1 MEKAT
6 EASEKLNKFFVRFLS
21 LPCICGKGTHA
32 LLPDFAG
39 FLASKAPL
47 LATAPISCYNF
58 IYPTQQE
65 GSLMDVTE
73 LISESGI
80 RFGTLTLADA
90 IKAAVTLLVGI
101 VLIRVVLT
109 LFDRAMER
117 SEKLSPLKRH
127 LRPILKG
134 LLAVLLALVVLDS
147 LGVQVTSL
155 IALLSVA
162 GLAVSLAL
170 QNSLANVAGG
180 IMLLTTQPY
189 GIGDYVSIN
198 GTEGTVDLIRL
209 SSTKLI
215 TPDNK
220 QITIPNS
227 TVAAATITNFNRLG
241 TRRLDLTFTASYD
254 APTEDVYAALREAMA
269 RFPQVLPM
277 PEPEVHVKDYGASS
291 IEYLARMWVP
301 SADYWTVYWGVIE
314 AVRETFA
321 AHSVEMTYDHLNV
334 HMER

>member
-21 LPCICGKGTHA
+21 LPCICGKGTQA

-47 LATAPISCYNF
+47 LATAPIFCYNF

-80 RFGTLTLADA
+80 SFGTLTLAAA
-90 IKAAVTLLVGI
+90 IKALVTLLVGLA
-101 VLIRVVLT
+101 LIRVLLS
-109 LFDRAMER
+109 LFDRAMNR

-134 LLAVLLALVVLDS
+134 LLAALLALVVLDS

-170 QNSLANVAGG
+170 QNSLANIAGG
-180 IMLLTTQPY
+180 IMILTAQPY
-189 GIGDYVSIN
+189 GIDDYVSIG
-198 GTEGTVDLIRL
+198 GTEGTVDFIRL
-209 SSTKLI
+209 SYTKLH

-220 QITIPNS
+220 EVQIPNS
-227 TVAAATITNFNRLG
+227 TVAGATIVNYNRLG
-241 TRRLDLTFTASYD
+241 RRRLDLTFTASYD
-254 APTEDVYAALREAMA
+254 APTEDVYAALRDAMA
-269 RFPQVLPM
+269 RFPQILPI

-301 SADYWTVYWGVIE
+301 SADYWTVHWGVIE

-321 AHSVEMTYDHLNV
+321 AHNVEMTYDHLNV
-334 HMER
+334 HMEK